1 MFDHTGDPAERLP
14 EQLFHLPRSA
24 ALPQASACPLPDRL
38 PGEFLALFAA
48 RCEQFVQYAEPHL
61 GTREHAVRVVDELF
75 YELATCWDLALEQP
89 SVDAYIWAVFKEILD
104 DHLDARGG
112 SSCFVDTAAFARVRQ
127 DARNTFELMEERIGL
142 YSAIANLPERQF
154 DAVVLTY
161 VIGCTPRHTAWMMSV
176 TTATVHS
183 LRRDARRR
191 LARTLGIDPDEIAA
205 IGSEDQ

>member
-1 MFDHTGDPAERLP
+1 M
-14 EQLFHLPRSA
+14 
-24 ALPQASACPLPDRL
+24 
-38 PGEFLALFAA
+38 
-48 RCEQFVQYAEPHL
+48 
-61 GTREHAVRVVDELF
+61 RVVDELF

-127 DARNTFELMEERIGL
+127 DARNAFELMEERIGL

-161 VIGCTPRHTAWMMSV
+161 IIGCTSRHTAWMMGV
-176 TTATVHS
+176 ATATATVHS
-183 LRRDARRR
+183 LRRDARR